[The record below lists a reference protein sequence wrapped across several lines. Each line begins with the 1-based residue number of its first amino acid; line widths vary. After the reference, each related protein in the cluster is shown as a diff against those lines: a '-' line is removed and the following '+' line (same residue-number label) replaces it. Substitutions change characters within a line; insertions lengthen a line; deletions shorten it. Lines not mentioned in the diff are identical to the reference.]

1 MTFMSHAQTIRRTV
15 LGLALAS
22 ANVLPLSAADRDS
35 AQISGELARACFIEY
50 DCGADDRC
58 LSLELDNR
66 TTAQDTALVT
76 WQCNY
81 AVGSATMEFE
91 SENLGVLKNNSAPGD
106 PGLDYR
112 ASYTGG
118 DNSGFALL
126 RLDTTV
132 RTTATPS
139 TPNVDIQGYIQLRLE
154 PRATPLFAG
163 NYTDRITVTITPNGP

>member
-1 MTFMSHAQTIRRTV
+1 MQIAHRINSLTAALLAATLVSS
-15 LGLALAS
+15 ALA
-22 ANVLPLSAADRDS
+22 AGQDS
-35 AQISGELARACFIEY
+35 TTVSGELARACLIEY

-81 AVGSATMEFE
+81 AVGSARMEFT
-91 SENLGVLKNNSAPGD
+91 SENLGVLRNSGAPAD
-106 PGLDYR
+106 PGLGYL

-118 DNSGFALL
+118 DNSAFSLL

-132 RTTATPS
+132 TTIPTPS

-154 PRATPLFAG
+154 PRSAPLFAG
-163 NYTDRITVTITPNGP
+163 AYTDRITVTITPDGP